1 MGSESTAR
9 SILYHQLVIH
19 RRVLIVDDE
28 HDLRSMLSSY
38 LKADGFEVVQA
49 ENGKQGLELA
59 LSQKPDI
66 VVLDV
71 GLPGLDGFEVWR
83 RLRSSSTVP
92 VIMLTARTE
101 EVDRVVGLTVG
112 ADDYMTK
119 PFSPRE
125 LVARIAAILR
135 RIAQGAEG
143 SPGERL
149 EFEGLTIDI
158 DTREVTSSER
168 SVDLSALEF
177 DLLVALARSPRR
189 VFSRQQ
195 LMEEVWGWD
204 YVGVDRVVDV
214 HISNLRKLLN
224 DNTRVPRFIA
234 TVRGVGYKFVGEVR

>member
-71 GLPGLDGFEVWR
+71 GLPGMDGFEVLR

>member
-1 MGSESTAR
+1 
-9 SILYHQLVIH
+9 
-19 RRVLIVDDE
+19 
-28 HDLRSMLSSY
+28 MLSSY

-71 GLPGLDGFEVWR
+71 GLPGLDGFEVLR

-125 LVARIAAILR
+125 LVARIGAILR

-143 SPGERL
+143 DPGERL

-158 DTREVTSSER
+158 DTREVTSSEL